1 LTLYERGLLRKKLS
15 RKIAERARREKME
28 KGMEGATFK
37 PSINLYTR
45 NKSARTQFKTQAK
58 KIRNDLLRD
67 WRKLDPFSPAI
78 NKK

>member
-1 LTLYERGLLRKKLS
+1 
-15 RKIAERARREKME
+15 ME